1 MLLNGGE
8 IIRRKIVDD
17 VGPKSRRAASYDL
30 RVGTILAR
38 GNLEVTRST
47 EYELPPQGM
56 VEVISL
62 EKLTLPPNVLG
73 YATVKTRLSDR
84 CVLALGIGLIDP
96 GYDSYISSTLV
107 NFGTQPLRLE
117 RGDVFLRVTFHE
129 YEPATENIKE
139 THVEFEDYF
148 QDKRE
153 KVLTRFSRT
162 FLNLDQTASDALKVI
177 WLKVVGI
184 SALAALVVALSTAI
198 GSLGIVLLGARWVP
212 PVENAQVQELRSNYV
227 NLQAQYAATEKELEE
242 VREAQKE
249 LQIRIDSQHQKKGTE
264 SDK

>member
-1 MLLNGGE
+1 MLLNGREVVRRG
-8 IIRRKIVDD
+8 IIDD
-17 VGPKSRRAASYDL
+17 VGPKSMRAASYDL

-38 GNLEVTRST
+38 GNLEVTRAT

-62 EKLTLPPNVLG
+62 EKLTLPSNVLG

-96 GYDSYISSTLV
+96 GYDSYVSSTLV

-117 RGDVFLRVTFHE
+117 RGDVFLRTTFHE
-129 YEPATENIKE
+129 YVRSEDEIKK
-139 THVEFEDYF
+139 THIDFEDYF

-162 FLNLDQTASDALKVI
+162 FLNLDQTAKAALDVIWKKVI
-177 WLKVVGI
+177 AI
-184 SALAALVVALSTAI
+184 SAVAALVVAETI
-198 GSLGIVLLGARWVP
+198 GTIRKTSLR
-212 PVENAQVQELRSNYV
+212 
-227 NLQAQYAATEKELEE
+227 T
-242 VREAQKE
+242 
-249 LQIRIDSQHQKKGTE
+249 
-264 SDK
+264 

>member
-1 MLLNGGE
+1 MLLSGRE
-8 IIRRKIVDD
+8 IVRRNIVDD

-38 GNLEVTRST
+38 GSLEVMRAT

-129 YEPATENIKE
+129 YEPVAEDIEE
-139 THVEFEDYF
+139 THTEFQDYL

-162 FLNLDQTASDALKVI
+162 FLNLDQTTNDALKLI
-177 WLKVVGI
+177 LKKVVWI
-184 SALAALVVALSTAI
+184 SAVAALVVAISTAI
-198 GSLGIVLLGARWVP
+198 GSVGIVLVGTRWVP
-212 PVENAQVQELRSNYV
+212 PVEGAQVQELRS
-227 NLQAQYAATEKELEE
+227 
-242 VREAQKE
+242 
-249 LQIRIDSQHQKKGTE
+249 S
-264 SDK
+264 